1 VVRLNAQRLWRKDA
15 RNGVLVRV
23 PGWAPP
29 CLKATL
35 SSLKGACSERVVR
48 RRLPVDHPS
57 DAHVAPHCQGGN
69 GVRRCHHEFVIK
81 ASSPV
86 PDELFIKPEPT
97 FREYCGS
104 EGDELVEVAEEIA
117 PFLVLA
123 QGG

>member
-1 VVRLNAQRLWRKDA
+1 
-15 RNGVLVRV
+15 
-23 PGWAPP
+23 
-29 CLKATL
+29 
-35 SSLKGACSERVVR
+35 
-48 RRLPVDHPS
+48 
-57 DAHVAPHCQGGN
+57 
-69 GVRRCHHEFVIK
+69 VIK